1 MNNQNDF
8 VLESDVQSCNQL
20 REVFVESV
28 KEESSPIE
36 SVVLLSVEQCER
48 VNVNLKKKRA
58 FEKNKEDKRN
68 GCKFQIVCRS
78 YKCPQAKKKTTI
90 RGIKWV
96 RIKRDTSGD
105 LSQLKT

>member
-48 VNVNLKKKRA
+48 VNVNFKKKS
-58 FEKNKEDKRN
+58 
-68 GCKFQIVCRS
+68 I
-78 YKCPQAKKKTTI
+78 
-90 RGIKWV
+90 
-96 RIKRDTSGD
+96 
-105 LSQLKT
+105 